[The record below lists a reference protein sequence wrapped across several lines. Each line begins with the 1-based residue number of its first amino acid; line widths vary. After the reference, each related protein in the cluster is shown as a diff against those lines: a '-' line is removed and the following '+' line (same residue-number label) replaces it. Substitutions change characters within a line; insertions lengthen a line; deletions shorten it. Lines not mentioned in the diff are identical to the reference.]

1 MSIGKNELVIS
12 ENLVITKELNNILSV
27 LLAELENISDT
38 PATEPD
44 STTSPSTVC
53 DDNC

>member
-1 MSIGKNELVIS
+1 MRIGKNELVIS

-27 LLAELENISDT
+27 LLAELENIFDT
-38 PATEPD
+38 PTTEPD

>member
-1 MSIGKNELVIS
+1 MKIGKNELVIS

-27 LLAELENISDT
+27 LLAELANTSAT

>member
-27 LLAELENISDT
+27 LLTELASTFDT

-53 DDNC
+53 DNNC

>member
-1 MSIGKNELVIS
+1 MRIGKNELVIS

-27 LLAELENISDT
+27 LLAELVSFGDSVT
-38 PATEPD
+38 AEPD

>member
-12 ENLVITKELNNILSV
+12 ENLVITKELNTTLSF
-27 LLAELENISDT
+27 LLAELFGEA
-38 PATEPD
+38 PAEPD
-44 STTSPSTVC
+44 SSTSSSSTVC